1 MPQRILPA
9 LLVLGVIAL
18 VWMAWQAAPASAGF
32 TPTPPP
38 PSNTPVPPPPTN
50 TPKPPPEKPPKDTP
64 VPTATVNLTATP
76 GLIPLTGGQTGSGLP
91 SIPML
96 LAIITLVAV
105 GAMIRPWVKTR
116 R

>member
-18 VWMAWQAAPASAGF
+18 MAWQPAPVLAGF
-32 TPTPPP
+32 TPTPRPQP
-38 PSNTPVPPPPTN
+38 TNTPVPPVN
-50 TPKPPPEKPPKDTP
+50 TPQPPPEKPPKDTP
-64 VPTATVNLTATP
+64 APTATVNLTATP
-76 GLIPLTGGQTGSGLP
+76 GLLPPTGGQTGSGLEP
-91 SIPML
+91 IPLL
-96 LAIITLVAV
+96 LAIIALVAV

>member
-18 VWMAWQAAPASAGF
+18 IWMAWQPAPALAGF
-32 TPTPPP
+32 TPTPRPQLT
-38 PSNTPVPPPPTN
+38 NTPVPPVN
-50 TPKPPPEKPPKDTP
+50 TPQPPPEKPPKDTP
-64 VPTATVNLTATP
+64 APTATVNLTATP
-76 GLIPLTGGQTGSGLP
+76 GLLPPTGGQTGSGLEP
-91 SIPML
+91 IPPL
-96 LAIITLVAV
+96 LALIALVAV